1 MMSLRRF
8 SFTFGLPVPFQGFQ
22 RMAATRD
29 KVNQL
34 NGYRDGPDFSRE
46 AAQEASQALA
56 IEASLR

>member
-1 MMSLRRF
+1 
-8 SFTFGLPVPFQGFQ
+8 
-22 RMAATRD
+22 MAATRD